1 MIENDDDI
9 IILLEVKSDSKTTER
24 GVHTLCLHR
33 NIIISKRTFKV

>member
-24 GVHTLCLHR
+24 GVHIMLT
-33 NIIISKRTFKV
+33 